1 MPHIFSTALCLS
13 LAGMLAGV
21 PVPAAAH
28 GTHQHGTQQQGAQ
41 QQGVTLIAART
52 AVDSAKL
59 TATKAALRDLWIGH
73 VFWVRNVV
81 TAGLAGNA
89 AEQAAAEQQ
98 VVLNARA
105 IAAAI
110 QPFYGDAGRDGLFK
124 LLAGHYGAI
133 KGYLDATIA
142 KNATAQSKAIT
153 DLMNNAEQI
162 AVFLSGANPN
172 IPKDA
177 AFGLFQAHAG
187 HHVSQIQELM
197 AKDYAG
203 EAQTWVAMTQHMYV
217 ISDVLADALA
227 KQFPKKF

>member
-1 MPHIFSTALCLS
+1 MSHIFSTALCLT
-13 LAGMLAGV
+13 LGGMLAAA
-21 PVPAAAH
+21 PLPAAAH
-28 GTHQHGTQQQGAQ
+28 PGHQHN
-41 QQGVTLIAART
+41 GVTLIAAKS

-59 TATKAALRDLWIGH
+59 TATKMALRDLWFGH

-81 TAGLAGNA
+81 AAGLAGNA
-89 AEQAAAEQQ
+89 AEEAAAEQQ
-98 VVLNARA
+98 VVANAKA

-110 QPFYGDAGRDGLFK
+110 EPFYGVAGRDGLFK

-133 KGYLDATIA
+133 KGYLNATIA
-142 KNATAQSKAIT
+142 KNATAQSAAIT

-162 AVFLSGANPN
+162 AVFLSHANPN

-187 HHVSQIQELM
+187 HHISQIQQLM

-203 EAQTWVAMTQHMYV
+203 EAETWAAMTQHMNM

>member
-1 MPHIFSTALCLS
+1 MPHIFSAALGLT
-13 LAGMLAGV
+13 LTGMLAGA
-21 PVPAAAH
+21 PLPAAAH
-28 GTHQHGTQQQGAQ
+28 GTQPHSTVQQGA
-41 QQGVTLIAART
+41 TLIAAKT

-73 VFWVRNVV
+73 VFWVRDVV
-81 TAGLAGNA
+81 TAGMAGNA
-89 AEQAAAEQQ
+89 AEQAVAEQQ
-98 VVLNARA
+98 VVANAKA

-110 QPFYGDAGRDGLFK
+110 EPFYGAAGRDGLFK

-142 KNATAQSKAIT
+142 NNATAQNAALT

-162 AVFLSGANPN
+162 AVFLSHANPH
-172 IPKDA
+172 IEKDA

-187 HHVSQIQELM
+187 HHISQIQELM
-197 AKDYAG
+197 AKDYAA
-203 EAQTWVAMTQHMYV
+203 EAQTWAAMTQHMYL

>member
-1 MPHIFSTALCLS
+1 MPHVFSTALCLT
-13 LAGMLAGV
+13 LTGMLAGT
-21 PVPAAAH
+21 PLPAAAQ
-28 GTHQHGTQQQGAQ
+28 GAHQHLTPQPA
-41 QQGVTLIAART
+41 GVTLVAAKT
-52 AVDSAKL
+52 GVDSAKL

-81 TAGLAGNA
+81 TAGLAGNGP
-89 AEQAAAEQQ
+89 EQAAAEQQ
-98 VVLNARA
+98 VVANAHA

-110 QPFYGDAGRDGLFK
+110 EPFYGAAGRDGLFK

-133 KGYLDATIA
+133 RAYLDATIA

-162 AVFLSGANPN
+162 AGFLSHANPN

-187 HHVSQIQELM
+187 HHISQIQELM

-203 EAQTWVAMTQHMYV
+203 EAQTWAAMTQHMYM

-227 KQFPKKF
+227 RQFPQKF